1 MKKIIPVLIAILFAI
16 ATTFA
21 LIVCISLPI
30 TLIAGKAV
38 IDDNTCFEVILS
50 FAWLISCILNTD
62 ILYVRRNIGDLSSV
76 GVSVLTITIT
86 LFVLCLIGMLIRV
99 L

>member
-1 MKKIIPVLIAILFAI
+1 MKKIISVLIAILFAI

-30 TLIAGKAV
+30 TLIAGKAI
-38 IDDNTCFEVILS
+38 IDSNTGFEVILS
-50 FAWLISCILNTD
+50 FAWLTSCLLNPD
-62 ILYVRRNIGDLSSV
+62 ILYVRRNIKNLTSI
-76 GVSVLTITIT
+76 GVSVLTVIIT